1 MDIHT
6 SLAKTA
12 KKPFRRWWLLTTL
25 IVLAAMGVWMVPHDQ
40 QIDAEMLKFATVQSG
55 PIQFSVKGY
64 GRLRSKISR
73 EITTAF
79 AAQVETVLHL
89 PGSRVA
95 PDTVILQLTNPELTQ
110 QLHRERLVLARQ
122 KANVEA
128 LRLSQESERLVLK
141 GQNTLLSSELENAK
155 LREQAERQ
163 LVTQGIVSSLDHQRS
178 ILTVAQLSE
187 RVKLAQQQLSQT
199 SALHKQ
205 RIEIELELLKEYELS
220 YQVALQAVEQ
230 LQVTAGISGMLQQ
243 VHVSQGQ
250 AITRGEALA
259 VVGSERTLVADLL
272 VPEREASEIILG
284 QRALVDTFVGQV
296 EAKVSRIVPI
306 VQDGRIA
313 IELTLL
319 GELPSNARPLLTV
332 EGQIFTAK
340 KTAALSLI
348 KPPRA
353 TPQSQSQ
360 LFVLDK
366 QNNMLIK
373 KSFKFGKLAGN
384 AIEVLE
390 GGLSGEQV
398 VVSEMSDYQHL
409 EKITIKSLNR

>member
-12 KKPFRRWWLLTTL
+12 KQPFRRWWLLTTFIL
-25 IVLAAMGVWMVPHDQ
+25 LAAMGVWIVPHDQ
-40 QIDAEMLKFATVQSG
+40 QIDAEKLKFATVQSG
-55 PIQFSVKGY
+55 SIQFSVKGY

-89 PGSRVA
+89 PGSRVE

-187 RVKLAQQQLSQT
+187 RVKLAHSNLAKPVHYTSKELRLS
-199 SALHKQ
+199 
-205 RIEIELELLKEYELS
+205 
-220 YQVALQAVEQ
+220 
-230 LQVTAGISGMLQQ
+230 
-243 VHVSQGQ
+243 
-250 AITRGEALA
+250 
-259 VVGSERTLVADLL
+259 
-272 VPEREASEIILG
+272 
-284 QRALVDTFVGQV
+284 
-296 EAKVSRIVPI
+296 
-306 VQDGRIA
+306 
-313 IELTLL
+313 
-319 GELPSNARPLLTV
+319 
-332 EGQIFTAK
+332 
-340 KTAALSLI
+340 
-348 KPPRA
+348 
-353 TPQSQSQ
+353 
-360 LFVLDK
+360 
-366 QNNMLIK
+366 
-373 KSFKFGKLAGN
+373 
-384 AIEVLE
+384 
-390 GGLSGEQV
+390 
-398 VVSEMSDYQHL
+398 
-409 EKITIKSLNR
+409 